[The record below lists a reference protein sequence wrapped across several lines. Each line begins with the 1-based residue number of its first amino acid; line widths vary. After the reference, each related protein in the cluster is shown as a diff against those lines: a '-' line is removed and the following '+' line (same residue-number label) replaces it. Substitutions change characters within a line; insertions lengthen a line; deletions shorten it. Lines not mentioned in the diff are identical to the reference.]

1 MMSKTHITMG
11 IGTTLLLLHPDTAT
25 GISAALIGGTFG
37 AIIPDIDCKSTKI
50 SRDALHGRIIAA
62 AVIATSVFFGQFQRV
77 SLLKNILQ
85 THVNH
90 TIFMGFLLMS
100 ILCVAGR
107 ISGHRSFSHSFLF
120 FVLMGGAIYQI
131 YPAFLPGFC
140 IGCLSHLLLDC
151 LNKKPV
157 RLLYPAKT
165 GFCMKLCYADGMAN
179 KVLLW
184 VGLLLSICGGAVA
197 WLQYCNVGIGVVLSK
212 IPFN

>member
-11 IGTTLLLLHPDTAT
+11 IGASPLLLHPDTAI
-25 GISAALIGGTFG
+25 GISVALIGSTFG

-50 SRDALHGRIIAA
+50 SRDALHGRIIAG
-62 AVIATSVFFGQFQRV
+62 AVIAASVFFGQSQQV

-90 TIFMGFLLMS
+90 TILLGFLLMS
-100 ILCVAGR
+100 VLCVAGR
-107 ISGHRSFSHSFLF
+107 ISGHRSFSHSLLF
-120 FVLMGGAIYQI
+120 FVLMGGAVYSI

-157 RLLYPAKT
+157 RLLYPIKT
-165 GFCMKLCYADGMAN
+165 GFCMKLCYADGVAN

-184 VGLLLSICGGAVA
+184 VGVLLNVCAVTVA
-197 WLQYCNVGIGVVLSK
+197 WAEAFL
-212 IPFN
+212 

>member
-11 IGTTLLLLHPDTAT
+11 IGTSLLLLHPHTAT

-37 AIIPDIDCKSTKI
+37 AIIPDIDCKSTKV
-50 SRDALHGRIIAA
+50 SRDALYGRLIAGTVIAA
-62 AVIATSVFFGQFQRV
+62 SVIWGQTQPV

-85 THVNH
+85 THVSN
-90 TIFMGFLLMS
+90 TILMGFLFMS
-100 ILCVAGR
+100 VLSVAGR

-120 FVLMGGAIYQI
+120 FVLTSGSIYQI

-157 RLLYPAKT
+157 RLLYPIKK
-165 GFCMKLCYADGMAN
+165 GFCLNLCYADGAAN

-184 VGLLLSICGGAVA
+184 VGLLLSIYGVA
-197 WLQYCNVGIGVVLSK
+197 LVWLQ
-212 IPFN
+212 

>member
-11 IGTTLLLLHPDTAT
+11 IGTSLLLLHPHTAS
-25 GISAALIGGTFG
+25 GISAVLIGGTFG
-37 AIIPDIDCKSTKI
+37 AIIPDIDCKSTRI

-62 AVIATSVFFGQFQRV
+62 AVIAASVFFGQFQQV
-77 SLLKNILQ
+77 SLLKDILQ

-90 TIFMGFLLMS
+90 TILLGFLLMS

-157 RLLYPAKT
+157 RLLYPMKT
-165 GFCMKLCYADGMAN
+165 EFCMKLCYADGMAN

-184 VGLLLSICGGAVA
+184 VGLLLSVCGVVLA
-197 WLQYCNVGIGVVLSK
+197 WLQ
-212 IPFN
+212 